1 MNYGDIKSHFNDL
14 LNRNDITAALTKTF
28 IDQGIAR
35 IQRNLRTPLNESIT
49 TYTVSGQTGS
59 FTLPNDFLEI
69 ISLYYDDNE
78 LTRIPMSKYRAVAT
92 SPIAGNPTTFTRQQS
107 NLLVHPQP
115 ASGNLVLYYYS
126 EFPVMTANTD
136 ENSLAQVGSD
146 LIIYSALT
154 FAADYYLDERGGLFE
169 QKYLQFLTEMQE
181 QANDQEMNGGTQ
193 QIQPA
198 YTYTDY
204 QSSYNTN

>member
-1 MNYGDIKSHFNDL
+1 
-14 LNRNDITAALTKTF
+14 
-28 IDQGIAR
+28 
-35 IQRNLRTPLNESIT
+35 
-49 TYTVSGQTGS
+49 
-59 FTLPNDFLEI
+59 
-69 ISLYYDDNE
+69 
-78 LTRIPMSKYRAVAT
+78 MSKHRAVAT

-115 ASGNLVLYYYS
+115 TSGNLVLYYYA
-126 EFPVMTANTD
+126 EFPAMTANTD
-136 ENSLAQVGSD
+136 ENNLAQVGSD

-169 QKYLQFLTEMQE
+169 QKFMQFLTEMQE